1 MTKLEIACVIC
12 GLLAFLCPL
21 TLNVTPP
28 MTFTDVLVVL
38 AVIIR
43 YIVCG
48 LMILLPLYFRFWRR
62 KGE

>member
-12 GLLAFLCPL
+12 GLIAFLCH
-21 TLNVTPP
+21 LNIKVTPP
-28 MTFTDVLVVL
+28 VTLADVLITL

-43 YIVCG
+43 YLVCG

-62 KGE
+62 